1 VRLRWGAVRRRGFD
15 TAARIFFDAI
25 LRQRSRR
32 QSFWRSKSLGMT
44 HVYRRLAFLETQAHQ
59 IGVAG
64 IIFNQ

>member
-1 VRLRWGAVRRRGFD
+1 VHLRWGAVRRRGFD
-15 TAARIFFDAI
+15 TAARILSMLFFAV
-25 LRQRSRR
+25 RK
-32 QSFWRSKSLGMT
+32 FLGMT